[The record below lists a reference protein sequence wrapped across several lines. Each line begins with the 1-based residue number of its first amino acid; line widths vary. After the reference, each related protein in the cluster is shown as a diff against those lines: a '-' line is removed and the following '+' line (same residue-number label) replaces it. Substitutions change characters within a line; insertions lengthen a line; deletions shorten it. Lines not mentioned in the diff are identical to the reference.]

1 MIMYLV
7 TKQLWKAGYQQ
18 HNFDYFEK
26 TWIEKNTL
34 HYDGHTFSDSTA
46 NKYNRLKKDCITK
59 TCWMYNQGDTN
70 GTNHSANMVSDQ
82 LAAQMTAIKQ
92 HNDDLEEDQFKIADA
107 LHQLVGEAP
116 IGGEGGILSI
126 IDTKL
131 MGTAP
136 TEGNTDLS
144 SLMA

>member
-1 MIMYLV
+1 M
-7 TKQLWKAGYQQ
+7 
-18 HNFDYFEK
+18 
-26 TWIEKNTL
+26 